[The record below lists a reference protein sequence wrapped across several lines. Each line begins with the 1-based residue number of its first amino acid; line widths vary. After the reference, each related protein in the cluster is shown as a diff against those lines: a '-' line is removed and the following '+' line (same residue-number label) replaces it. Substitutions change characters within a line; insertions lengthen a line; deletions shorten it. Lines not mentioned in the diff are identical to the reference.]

1 MTMLPIDPRQRRPGF
16 PFQDDFFTLGAPVGP
31 DQPNRREDVI
41 RVETIL
47 GNTGHHDL
55 SRTDGPVGYWGQ
67 RQEQAVRD
75 WQSQNG
81 LKVDGLLKPGG
92 PTITSL
98 KQAAGG
104 LLGGFTPPSPD
115 EVDQHQS
122 QRMQGE
128 PGILNTR
135 PARLSFPKP
144 DQPLDLDEQSQA
156 FNADSARALT
166 RSSVNGDIPRIYGD
180 FAKQAGPE
188 AHATLM
194 DLAEQMDS
202 QVGRDRTDQV
212 MHGIVSRLSPD
223 QAKALLGG
231 DPPATRPLGV
241 RSAELPD
248 DSAVPLFRMA
258 AAAPAG
264 NPSSSPSESGPAK
277 AEPETPPTPTS
288 PAPTA
293 EASPPPPQ
301 QPSAP
306 ASPAASKPEQNA
318 GAPRPQTDTE
328 QLFGMPLPND
338 DDGDDTSRRA
348 RERVGARGFEVVGDD
363 HQGPLTG
370 AQITKSEHQQLLK
383 EAQSEGEWGLAD
395 GGQYWLEKKLGTP
408 PRETN
413 LAAYKDDWVRDHAT
427 TIKVTA
433 RRHGIPPEVLAGI
446 VHTET
451 GGMPDVMDDIG
462 NVVRSGSS
470 KLPDAVRSQID
481 QRLVRDPSN
490 ISAGDVSIQLRHV
503 ARLEGLDP
511 DKMTMTDRANL
522 IDRLQSDKAY
532 ALDMAARYAKETLQQ
547 AYPGYKGGPLNDRQV
562 MTLGYGYNM
571 GYPNAAIDPENPN
584 PVGIDLKGGKK
595 SSYGPDLQ
603 RKLQRM
609 RELLE

>member
-1 MTMLPIDPRQRRPGF
+1 MTILPLDPRQRRPGF

-67 RQEQAVRD
+67 RQEKAVKD

-144 DQPLDLDEQSQA
+144 AQPLELDEQSQA

-180 FAKQAGPE
+180 FAKQAGAD

-194 DLAEQMDS
+194 DLAEQMEA

-212 MHGIVSRLSPD
+212 MHGIVNQLPPD

-231 DPPATRPLGV
+231 TMPAARPLGV
-241 RSAELPD
+241 RSADLPD

-258 AAAPAG
+258 AAAPVAG
-264 NPSSSPSESGPAK
+264 GGKDVLSA
-277 AEPETPPTPTS
+277 AENSDAAAIVAPPS
-288 PAPTA
+288 PAAPEEKPVQVAAAPAAIPLAWWLLGGGAAAGGAIAQQQIEKELKKPKGLPTTTIDPQA
-293 EASPPPPQ
+293 GKPQVLHGPDPSKPPPQ
-301 QPSAP
+301 TATPPSTPTPQPPPLPPSTAQQPSKDGNSYPGQP
-306 ASPAASKPEQNA
+306 AEPVKPM
-318 GAPRPQTDTE
+318 G
-328 QLFGMPLPND
+328 PLEI
-338 DDGDDTSRRA
+338 RA
-348 RERVGARGFEVVGDD
+348 RPPVD
-363 HQGPLTG
+363 
-370 AQITKSEHQQLLK
+370 
-383 EAQSEGEWGLAD
+383 
-395 GGQYWLEKKLGTP
+395 LG
-408 PRETN
+408 
-413 LAAYKDDWVRDHAT
+413 
-427 TIKVTA
+427 
-433 RRHGIPPEVLAGI
+433 
-446 VHTET
+446 
-451 GGMPDVMDDIG
+451 
-462 NVVRSGSS
+462 
-470 KLPDAVRSQID
+470 
-481 QRLVRDPSN
+481 
-490 ISAGDVSIQLRHV
+490 
-503 ARLEGLDP
+503 
-511 DKMTMTDRANL
+511 
-522 IDRLQSDKAY
+522 
-532 ALDMAARYAKETLQQ
+532 
-547 AYPGYKGGPLNDRQV
+547 
-562 MTLGYGYNM
+562 
-571 GYPNAAIDPENPN
+571 
-584 PVGIDLKGGKK
+584 KGGKP
-595 SSYGPDLQ
+595 YPDTDEAIAGIPDKKAQEAIRGVMLGSGVTNGADKKGTHIVVEGGNYDNVKQ
-603 RKLQRM
+603 DAQKLQG
-609 RELLE
+609 LLGIDPRSAKPIDGNGGTVSATKDGSIVVIERPSSGRDEPTLEVHTKDAAGNIHKMKRRYGRRLNE